1 MTYLNPSDAVAQ
13 QENLTCQIFDE
24 LRNKTFDGIGVTRP
38 SYGDGEQVAR
48 DIMAKVATR
57 IGLVVAVSYTHLTL
71 PTTPY
76 V

>member
-24 LRNKTFDGIGVTRP
+24 LRNKTFDGIGVTRA

-48 DIMAKVATR
+48 DI
-57 IGLVVAVSYTHLTL
+57 ICLLYTS
-71 PTTPY
+71 PSPRD
-76 V
+76 